1 MVDMALTAVDLSEHQ
16 FAPPCEQGCGRP
28 ATVIAQGCMDKQP
41 VLMCDECLTRGIE
54 VVKLAIH
61 YYQALTKK
69 VMIWFGEA
77 FPPPTREDRI
87 RAWYHSIA
95 GPYPGPCAAAVAT
108 ILAHRIVELEDKR
121 EGRA

>member
-69 VMIWFGEA
+69 VMICG
-77 FPPPTREDRI
+77 D
-87 RAWYHSIA
+87 
-95 GPYPGPCAAAVAT
+95 C
-108 ILAHRIVELEDKR
+108 HRPFLRLDTHLEVRRLD
-121 EGRA
+121 G